1 MTTPTT
7 APHLPSTIEH
17 IATDALVP
25 YARNSR
31 THSPEQ
37 VAQLGRSIQQFGFT
51 NPVLIDEHNTL
62 IAGHGRVMAAQRI
75 GLAQVPCIRLTHL
88 TDAQRRA
95 YVIADNKLAEQAG
108 WNVAMLTREVEDLM
122 VERFDVSLLGFG
134 DDELAELLGEA
145 APSAGADGATDVD
158 DVPDVKPDPVT
169 RAGDVWL
176 LGQHR
181 VVCGDSTSMANLGRL
196 MQNVEADMVWTDPPY
211 NVAYETKAGK
221 IANDDLGDAE
231 FKSFLV
237 SAFNAAF
244 AMLKPGGAIYVAHA
258 DTEGLNFR
266 AAFAQAGFKLS
277 GCLVWRKNSLVLGRS
292 DYQWQHEP
300 ILYGWKPGAA
310 HTWHGGRKQTTI
322 LDLAQTTSL
331 FRLRFDGKYEIQLGD
346 SVLIVDGDAKV
357 DELIPSV
364 INEDKPSR
372 NEGHPTMKPVALV
385 ERMLKNN
392 AKKGAVV
399 LDLFGGS
406 GSTLMACERLGMK
419 GRLSELD
426 AGYCDVIV
434 KRWQDYTG
442 KVAVLDGANKTFGE
456 VAEIR
461 RATVGV

>member
-1 MTTPTT
+1 MTS
-7 APHLPSTIEH
+7 PHLPSTLEH
-17 IATDALVP
+17 IATDALIP

-37 VAQLGRSIQQFGFT
+37 VEQLGRSIQQFGFT

-75 GLAQVPCIRLTHL
+75 GLEVVTAIRLLHL

-108 WNVAMLTREVEDLM
+108 WNMAMLTREVEDLM
-122 VERFDVSLLGFG
+122 EEDFDISMLGFG
-134 DDELAELLGEA
+134 DDELAELLGDA
-145 APSAGADGATDVD
+145 APGAVPAGKTEIEDAPAL
-158 DVPDVKPDPVT
+158 KPDPVT
-169 RAGDVWL
+169 RTGDVWL

-196 MQNVEADMVWTDPPY
+196 MQNVEADMCWTDPPY

-221 IANDDLGDAE
+221 IANDDLGDTE
-231 FKSFLV
+231 FRAFLV

-244 AMLKPGGAIYVAHA
+244 AVLKSGGAIYVAHA

-266 AAFAQAGFKLS
+266 SAFAAAGFKLS

-310 HTWHGGRKQTTI
+310 HQWFGGRKQTTI

-331 FRLRFDGKYEIQLGD
+331 FRLRLDGKYEIQLGE

-357 DELIPSV
+357 EELLPSI

-385 ERMLKNN
+385 ERMLRNN

-406 GSTLMACERLGMK
+406 GSTLMACEKLGMK
-419 GRLSELD
+419 ARLSELD
-426 AGYCDVIV
+426 AGYVDVIV
-434 KRWQDYTG
+434 NRWQNYTG
-442 KVAVLDGANKTFGE
+442 KVAVLESANKTYAE
-456 VAEIR
+456 VADIR
-461 RATVGV
+461 QATVEA